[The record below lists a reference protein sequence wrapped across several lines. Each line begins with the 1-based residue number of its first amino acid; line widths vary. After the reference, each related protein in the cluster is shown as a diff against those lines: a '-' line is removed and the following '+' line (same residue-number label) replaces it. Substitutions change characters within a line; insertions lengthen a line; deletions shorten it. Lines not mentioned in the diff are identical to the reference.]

1 LYLSFNYTMVLEK
14 VYSVFPDRVIHIHNC
29 LADEKN
35 PLITGHNA
43 YYSDNDAYDL
53 YDNVEE
59 SSKKIIEELNALK
72 KPVGEIIREYKSF
85 FESLGQINNVIV
97 FGFSISLIDGLYFTE
112 VIHHVQDGTR
122 WFFVCK
128 DEGAKR
134 YFENKVDQYNSF
146 QKEIIGGGQYLRKMA
161 TQNCQYIIVD
171 E

>member
-1 LYLSFNYTMVLEK
+1 M
-14 VYSVFPDRVIHIHNC
+14 
-29 LADEKN
+29 
-35 PLITGHNA
+35 
-43 YYSDNDAYDL
+43 
-53 YDNVEE
+53 
-59 SSKKIIEELNALK
+59 
-72 KPVGEIIREYKSF
+72 
-85 FESLGQINNVIV
+85 GQINNVIV